1 MASAFI
7 TGVSVFNC
15 RTRLLLMQY
24 ITYDNITMRNNKTIT
39 ESLRSVSPV
48 SARYPVRLTNYYT
61 GLIRQPDDAIWKQCM
76 PDARELEDQTQ
87 CPDPLDELAL
97 SPVPGLIHRYPDR
110 VVLLVS
116 NRCPVYCRF
125 CMRKRLVGSG
135 DAPMEE
141 NDLHNALN
149 YIAAHPEIHDV
160 ILSGGDPL
168 MLDDAS
174 LSKILAGL
182 RAIPHVVI
190 IRIGTRIPVTFP
202 ERITPD
208 LCKLLST
215 FHPLYINTHFN
226 HPDEITMD
234 SAEACTLLAGAGI
247 PLGNQTVLLKG
258 VNDSVDI
265 MRNLMAGLLAIRVK
279 PYYLH
284 QMDLVQGTAHFR
296 TSVQTGLK
304 IMRGLRGHISG
315 LAVPHYVI
323 DLPGGKGKVAILPDD
338 VEINGTTLLLRTYT
352 GEQVTYRDI
361 DV

>member
-1 MASAFI
+1 MRYVKYNN
-7 TGVSVFNC
+7 T
-15 RTRLLLMQY
+15 
-24 ITYDNITMRNNKTIT
+24 TMRNKRTTIELPE
-39 ESLRSVSPV
+39 ESGVV
-48 SARYPVRLTNYYT
+48 SARYPVRLSDYYV
-61 GLIRQPDDAIWKQCM
+61 GLIKRPNDAIWKQCM
-76 PDARELEDQTQ
+76 PDARELEDYTQ
-87 CPDPLDELAL
+87 CPDPLDESSL

-135 DAPMEE
+135 DAPMGKDEFRTVL
-141 NDLHNALN
+141 D
-149 YIAAHPEIHDV
+149 YIAANPSIHDV

-168 MLDDAS
+168 MLDDVS
-174 LSKILAGL
+174 LSHILTGL
-182 RAIPHVVI
+182 RAISHVAV
-190 IRIGTRIPVTFP
+190 IRIGTRVPVTLP

-208 LCKLLST
+208 LCNLLRE

-226 HPDEITMD
+226 HPDEITAA
-234 SAEACTLLAGAGI
+234 SGAACAMLADAGI

-258 VNDSVDI
+258 VNDSVET
-265 MRNLMAGLLAIRVK
+265 MRSLMTGLLRLRVK

-284 QMDLVQGTAHFR
+284 QMDLVRGTAHFR
-296 TSVQTGLK
+296 TSVRAGLE

-338 VEINGTTLLLRTYT
+338 VEIEGTTLRLRTYT
-352 GEQVTYRDI
+352 GEIVAYQDI
-361 DV
+361 D